1 MDMFIVVEKNG
12 AKVLDQMLAGD
23 RTPHLNV
30 GTFPG
35 MDTESTK
42 KQDPR
47 EHAGT
52 FWGQLRTQIAS
63 AWTGT

>member
-1 MDMFIVVEKNG
+1 
-12 AKVLDQMLAGD
+12 MLAGD
-23 RTPHLNV
+23 RPPHLNV

-52 FWGQLRTQIAS
+52 FWGQLRTQTAS
-63 AWTGT
+63 AQTGT

>member
-12 AKVLDQMLAGD
+12 AKVLDQILAGD
-23 RTPHLNV
+23 RPSHLNV

-42 KQDPR
+42 
-47 EHAGT
+47 
-52 FWGQLRTQIAS
+52 
-63 AWTGT
+63 